1 MMKNRMAGPTRRTGL
16 LLLIPALGACAGGS
30 TPEAPGPEAVSPE
43 AAMHQA
49 VTTITAADMGAR
61 IGALADDSMRGRDTP
76 SPELEKA
83 AVYLSNEFRSLGLKP
98 AGDDGTYIQRYDYKV
113 SKLEPAATSVSVQGG
128 ASSGLEYGKDYFLVP
143 SPQAAREGSPYYAGV
158 AGAGV
163 QIPAEARGGIIV
175 FDHPVAELG
184 QAWQQKLMSALQATM
199 TSGAAGM
206 IAILDPAFQA
216 DQVAML
222 ASMTAQQRAPF
233 PIVGITEE
241 AARRLFAA
249 AGVDIDAVRTAGVP
263 AAMGNAVLEIRSAQ
277 SETTHRPPNVVAVL
291 PGSDP
296 ALAGTYVVI
305 SAHFDHVGVGSP
317 NEAGDSIYNG
327 ADDDASG
334 TAAVLEIA
342 EAFAS
347 LPKAPA
353 RSVLFL
359 AVSGEEKGLLGSMA
373 FAKNPTVP
381 MDSVVADVNMDM
393 IGRNAR
399 DTVIGIGQEY
409 SSLADVLAEITGHH
423 PELGL
428 NVILDPKPEE
438 MFFFRSDQLA
448 FIKEGVPAVFFTTG
462 EHPDYHKPSDDPA
475 SIDNDKAARVTRL
488 GFLLAAHIAQDPE
501 RPAWTPEGKQKVDEM
516 LARSPF

>member
-1 MMKNRMAGPTRRTGL
+1 MTKKRSAGARRAAGL
-16 LLLIPALGACAGGS
+16 LLLIPALGACAGS
-30 TPEAPGPEAVSPE
+30 RPQTPAPAAASPE

-49 VTTITAADMGAR
+49 VGTITAEDMGAK

-76 SPELEKA
+76 SPELDKA
-83 AVYLSNEFRSLGLKP
+83 AAWIANRFRTLGLKP
-98 AGDDGTYIQRYDYKV
+98 AGGDGTFIQRYDYTV
-113 SKLEPAATSVSVQGG
+113 ARLDPSETNVQVKADD
-128 ASSGLEYGKDYFLVP
+128 ASRLTYAEDYFLVP
-143 SPQAAREGSPYYAGV
+143 AQQAGTEAKAYYAGV
-158 AGAGV
+158 AGQGSPL
-163 QIPAEARGGIIV
+163 PATVKGMIV
-175 FDHPVAELG
+175 VYDHPVAELG
-184 QAWQQKLMSALQATM
+184 QEWQQKLMSALQPTM
-199 TSGAAGM
+199 MSGAAGM
-206 IAILDPAFQA
+206 IAILDPAFPE
-216 DQVAML
+216 DQMSML
-222 ASMTAQQRAPF
+222 ASITAQQQAPF
-233 PIVGITEE
+233 PIVGMTAE
-241 AARRLFAA
+241 AAEELFSAGGVDLDAIRA
-249 AGVDIDAVRTAGVP
+249 AGEGAALGDAAY
-263 AAMGNAVLEIRSAQ
+263 EIRSSRTQ
-277 SETTHRPPNVVAVL
+277 EEYQPPNVVAVL

-296 ALAGTYVVI
+296 ALAGTYVVV
-305 SAHFDHVGVGSP
+305 SAHFDHVGVGAP

-334 TAAVLEIA
+334 TAAVLEMA

-393 IGRNAR
+393 IGRNAP

-409 SSLADVLAEITGHH
+409 SSLSDVLAEITGHH

-438 MFFFRSDQLA
+438 RFFFRSDQLA

-462 EHPDYHKPSDDPA
+462 EHADYHKPSDEPA
-475 SIDNDKAARVTRL
+475 AIDNDKAARVARL
-488 GFLLAAHIAQDPE
+488 GFLLAAHIALDPE
-501 RPAWTPEGKQKVDEM
+501 RPAWTPEGKKKVDEL
-516 LARSPF
+516 LAGSPF